1 MLRLKKYP
9 KRSPYYYVRGAV
21 AGERIFESTGTCE
34 RGQAEAYRIRRERE
48 TWQRRQLGIDA
59 RQPVSFAEAA
69 IAYME
74 HTGQKRFMT
83 PLIEHFKE
91 KPIGEIGQAEFDAA
105 AKALYP
111 KVSPATRL
119 RYVYTPLLAI
129 LNHAVSAKLAGAVT
143 LKIERPRVERKPVD
157 WATDDYLDAL
167 TPHCSPRLAALVQFM
182 TETAVRVGEAI
193 RLLPDD
199 FTRSPGW
206 AHVGKTKSGK
216 PRMVPLSASMQ
227 LAVAAIMPAE
237 PFARIFGYTSRWSVN
252 NALRRA
258 ARRARLK
265 YLSPHKI
272 GRHAFAARLL
282 GQGHTLKTVKEAG
295 GWASLSVVDD
305 NYGHLEQSHAHEAM
319 LGAAQQRANRVQ
331 RKRKGD

>member
-9 KRSPYYYVRGAV
+9 KRSPYWYVRGTV
-21 AGERIFESTGTCE
+21 AGERIFESTGTGE
-34 RGQAEAYRIRRERE
+34 RGQAEAYRIKRERE
-48 TWQRRQLGIDA
+48 TWQRRELGIDA

-74 HTGQKRFMT
+74 HTRQTRFMT
-83 PLIEHFKE
+83 PLIEYFKE
-91 KPIGEIGQAEFDAA
+91 KPLNEIGQTEFDAA

-111 KVSPATRL
+111 NVSPATYV

-129 LNHAVSAKLAGAVT
+129 INHAVAAELAGAKPV
-143 LKIERPRVERKPVD
+143 KIKRPSIARRPVD
-157 WATDDYLDAL
+157 WATDEYIEAL
-167 TPHCSPRLAALVQFM
+167 LPHCHAKLAALVQFM

-216 PRMVPLSASMQ
+216 PRMVPLSPSMQ
-227 LAVAAIMPAE
+227 SAIVEIMPSK
-237 PFARIFGYTSRWSVN
+237 PFQQVFGYTVRWSVN

-258 ARRARLK
+258 ARRAGVK

-282 GQGHTLKTVKEAG
+282 AQGHTLKTVKEAG
-295 GWASLSVVDD
+295 GWASLAVVDQ
-305 NYGHLEQSHAHEAM
+305 NYGHLERSHAHEAM
-319 LGAAQQRANRVQ
+319 RAAQKRAKSVQ
-331 RKRKGD
+331 QKRQGA

>member
-1 MLRLKKYP
+1 MLRLKKYS
-9 KRSPYYYVRGAV
+9 KRSPHYYVRGTV
-21 AGERIFESTGTCE
+21 AGERIFESTGTGN

-74 HTGQKRFMT
+74 HTGQTRFLT

-91 KPIGEIGQAEFDAA
+91 KPLPEIGQAEFDGA

-111 KVSPATRL
+111 NVSPATRL
-119 RYVYTPLLAI
+119 RYVYTPMLAI
-129 LNHAVSAKLAGAVT
+129 LNHAVTVNLSGAVT
-143 LKIERPRVERKPVD
+143 LKIERPRVKRKPVD
-157 WATDDYLDAL
+157 WATDDYLAAL
-167 TPHCSPRLAALVQFM
+167 LPHCGPKLAAIVQFM
-182 TETAVRVGEAI
+182 TETAVRVGESI

-199 FTRSPGW
+199 FTKTPGW
-206 AHVGKTKSGK
+206 VHIRKTKSGK
-216 PRMVPLSASMQ
+216 PRMVPLSPSMQ
-227 LAVAAIMPAE
+227 TAIAAILPKE
-237 PFARIFGYTSRWSVN
+237 PFARVFGYTSRWSVN
-252 NALRRA
+252 NALKRA
-258 ARRARLK
+258 VKRAGIK

-282 GQGHTLKTVKEAG
+282 SQGHTLKTVKEAG
-295 GWASLSVVDD
+295 GWASLAVVDE

-319 LGAAQQRANRVQ
+319 LSAAQKRAKSV
-331 RKRKGD
+331 K